1 MNHEGD
7 IEMGLEEIKS
17 TIKGLTVK
25 ERRKVALYIL
35 ELEKEYVSKT
45 IGPQLAED
53 LNDVSKVVQEAF
65 EKLKK
70 FVNKS

>member
-1 MNHEGD
+1 
-7 IEMGLEEIKS
+7 MGIEEIK
-17 TIKGLTVK
+17 TAIKGLPAN

-35 ELEKEYVSKT
+35 ELEKEYVQKT
-45 IGPQLAED
+45 IGPQIAED
-53 LNDVSKVVQEAF
+53 VEDVSRVFQEAI

>member
-1 MNHEGD
+1 
-7 IEMGLEEIKS
+7 MGLEEIKS
-17 TIKGLTVK
+17 TIKGLTVQ

-35 ELEKEYVSKT
+35 ELEKEHVSKT
-45 IGPQLAED
+45 IGPQLAAD
-53 LNDVSKVVQEAF
+53 FDDVSKVVQEAV

>member
-1 MNHEGD
+1 MG
-7 IEMGLEEIKS
+7 IEEVKS
-17 TIKGLTVK
+17 TIKDLSVN

-35 ELEKEYVSKT
+35 ELEKEYVQKT
-45 IGPQLAED
+45 IGPQIAED
-53 LNDVSKVVQEAF
+53 VEDVSRVFQEAI

>member
-1 MNHEGD
+1 
-7 IEMGLEEIKS
+7 MGLEEIKS
-17 TIKGLTVK
+17 TIKGLTVQ

-35 ELEKEYVSKT
+35 ELEKEHVSKT
-45 IGPQLAED
+45 IGPQLAAD
-53 LNDVSKVVQEAF
+53 LDDVSKVVQEAV